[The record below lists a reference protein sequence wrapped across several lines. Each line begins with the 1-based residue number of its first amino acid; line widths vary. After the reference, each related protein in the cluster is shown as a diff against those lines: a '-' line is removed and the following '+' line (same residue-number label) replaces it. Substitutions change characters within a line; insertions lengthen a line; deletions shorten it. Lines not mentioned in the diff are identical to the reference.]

1 MQIYLLRHPE
11 TEWNKQGRF
20 QGQTDI
26 PINETGMDQLERTL
40 PFLATLPVQVIYSSP
55 LKRAKIVAQRV
66 SRATGLPM
74 FEDSRIMEVNC
85 GRWEGKVAQTL
96 AIEEPELFSLWKSN
110 PYDFRIPGG
119 ESYQDVENRTS
130 AFLKDIISDEKNA
143 LVVSHGIAITTMLR
157 FVLQIPKEHVRV
169 LHIENLGLAKL
180 EVDAN
185 AIAYTIV
192 NPALEL
198 KLASLLQQV

>member
-1 MQIYLLRHPE
+1 
-11 TEWNKQGRF
+11 
-20 QGQTDI
+20 
-26 PINETGMDQLERTL
+26 
-40 PFLATLPVQVIYSSP
+40 
-55 LKRAKIVAQRV
+55 
-66 SRATGLPM
+66 
-74 FEDSRIMEVNC
+74 
-85 GRWEGKVAQTL
+85 
-96 AIEEPELFSLWKSN
+96 
-110 PYDFRIPGG
+110 
-119 ESYQDVENRTS
+119 
-130 AFLKDIISDEKNA
+130 
-143 LVVSHGIAITTMLR
+143 MLR